1 MSKVVIELDET
12 EEKTDLDIYIH
23 RYEILG
29 ALREMDELRRSIY
42 KGWHNFSKVLVRDKK
57 SIVTDEELHSSEYNY
72 NGVVEYIDSSEVM
85 DRIDSILEDV
95 YRYLN

>member
-1 MSKVVIELDET
+1 M
-12 EEKTDLDIYIH
+12 
-23 RYEILG
+23 
-29 ALREMDELRRSIY
+29 
-42 KGWHNFSKVLVRDKK
+42 RDKK
-57 SIVTDEELHSSEYNY
+57 SIVTDEELHSSDYNY